1 METNWI
7 IERLDCY
14 PEFEQEQDVV
24 CTVYWRANATEPAD
38 PQPFYATC
46 YGSMAVTLSP
56 ESPFIPYSELTQD
69 QVLQWVW
76 DGGIDKDATEA
87 ALQAQIN
94 DQINPKVVTKP
105 LPWG

>member
-24 CTVYWRANATEPAD
+24 CTVYWRANAQETVEEKD
-38 PQPFYATC
+38 FYATC
-46 YGSMAVTLSP
+46 YGSVGVTLSP
-56 ESPFIPYSELTQD
+56 ESPFVPYAELTQD
-69 QVLQWVW
+69 QVLQWVYES
-76 DGGIDKDATEA
+76 GINKDATEE
-87 ALQAQIN
+87 ALQSQIN

>member
-24 CTVYWRANATEPAD
+24 CTVYWRCNASETAD

-46 YGSMAVTLSP
+46 YGSVGVTLSP
-56 ESPFIPYSELTQD
+56 ESPFIPYADLTQE
-69 QVLQWVW
+69 QVLQWVYE
-76 DGGIDKDATEA
+76 GGVDKAATEA
-87 ALQAQIN
+87 ALAAQIE
-94 DQINPKVVTKP
+94 DQKHPKVVTKP

>member
-24 CTVYWRANATEPAD
+24 CTVYWRANATEAAD

-46 YGSMAVTLSP
+46 YGSMAVTLDADST
-56 ESPFIPYSELTQD
+56 FTPYSELTQD

-87 ALQAQIN
+87 ALQSQIN